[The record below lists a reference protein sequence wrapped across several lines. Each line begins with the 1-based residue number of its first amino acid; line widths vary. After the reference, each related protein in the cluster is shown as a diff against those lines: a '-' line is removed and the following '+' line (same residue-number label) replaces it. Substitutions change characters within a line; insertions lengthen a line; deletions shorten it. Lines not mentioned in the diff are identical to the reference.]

1 MTSSLVLRAAL
12 LGIAAGGRSSLGLA
26 APALTASRRRPVRLA
41 ALAAVAGELVADK
54 LPATPSR
61 TIPPSVAV
69 RLAAGAAGGALLAR
83 RQGGRLLP
91 ALAGA
96 AGAAAGTLGGARWR
110 GLAGRRVPDLP
121 AALAEDVVVVT
132 IASLACRG
140 IAAGR

>member
-12 LGIAAGGRSSLGLA
+12 LGTAAGGRSSLGLA
-26 APALTASRRRPVRLA
+26 VPALVASRRRPVRLA

-83 RQGGRLLP
+83 RRGGRLLP

-110 GLAGRRVPDLP
+110 RLAGRRGPDLA

-132 IASLACRG
+132 IASLAGRG
-140 IAAGR
+140 SGARR